1 MTNRFE
7 NTSALVTGGASGL
20 GEATARLLAT
30 NGVRV
35 VIVDRNADLGKA
47 VADSIDGVFA
57 EADVT
62 SEEQVILAIEAAS
75 SLGSLRI
82 AVNCAGIPSL
92 QRTVGKDGEY
102 TSAHSLDGFRRV
114 VDVNLVGTFNVVR
127 LAATAMSRL
136 DPFDASG
143 ERGAILNTASVA
155 AFDGQI
161 GQIAYSASKA
171 AITGF
176 TLPLARDLAIIG
188 VRVNTIAPGLI
199 DTPIYGTVA
208 DPEAFKANLAKDALF
223 PKRLGVPREFAT
235 MAWELLS
242 NPYMNGEVVRVDAGI
257 RLPPK

>member
-1 MTNRFE
+1 MSSRFE

-20 GEATARLLAT
+20 GEATARLLAD

-35 VIVDRNADLGKA
+35 VIVDRNADLGAA
-47 VADSIDGVFA
+47 VAKSVSGGFVQ
-57 EADVT
+57 ADVT
-62 SEEQVILAIEAAS
+62 NEDEVIGAVEEAGG
-75 SLGSLRI
+75 LGPLRI

-92 QRTVGKDGEY
+92 TRTIGKDGQY
-102 TSAHSLDGFRRV
+102 ASAHSLDSFRRV

-136 DPFDASG
+136 DPFLGTS

-171 AITGF
+171 AIAGS
-176 TLPLARDLAIIG
+176 TLPLARDLAVVG

-199 DTPIYGTVA
+199 ETPIYGSG
-208 DPEAFKANLAKDALF
+208 PEAEEFKARLGKDALF
-223 PKRLGVPREFAT
+223 PQRLGTPAEFAT
-235 MAWELLS
+235 MAWELIR